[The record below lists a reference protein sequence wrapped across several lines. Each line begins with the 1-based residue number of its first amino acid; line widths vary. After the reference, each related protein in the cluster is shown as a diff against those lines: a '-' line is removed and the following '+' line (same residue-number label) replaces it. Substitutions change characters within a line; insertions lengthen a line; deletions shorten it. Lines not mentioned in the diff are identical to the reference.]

1 MGKRDAVEQFRAR
14 FAGVA
19 QAERAEELPGT
30 PDERLRASLALHGL
44 ALWQDLERV
53 MRERGDANPNAAVD
67 EVNRR
72 RLEASPMP
80 VALRAR
86 WRAKKELP

>member
-1 MGKRDAVEQFRAR
+1 MGKRDAVERFRAR
-14 FAGVA
+14 FAGVPE
-19 QAERAEELPGT
+19 AERAEDLPGT

-44 ALWQDLERV
+44 AVWQDLERV
-53 MRERGDANPNAAVD
+53 MRERGDADPSAVVD

-86 WRAKKELP
+86 WRARARL